1 MGCKTQLENKKILL
15 SEEIINEAINFIA
28 TKHSY
33 AECAGLIEKI
43 KSNAIRVDIVEEK
56 KEETEKEGE

>member
-1 MGCKTQLENKKILL
+1 MENKRIALP
-15 SEEIINEAINFIA
+15 EEVVNEAINFIA

-43 KSNAIRVDIVEEK
+43 KSNAMRVDIVEEQ
-56 KEETEKEGE
+56 KEETEEGE

>member
-1 MGCKTQLENKKILL
+1 MENKRIALP
-15 SEEIINEAINFIA
+15 EEVVNEAINFIA

-43 KSNAIRVDIVEEK
+43 KSNAMRVDIVEEK

>member
-1 MGCKTQLENKKILL
+1 MENKRIALP
-15 SEEIINEAINFIA
+15 EEVVNEAINFIA
-28 TKHSY
+28 TKHTY

-43 KSNAIRVDIVEEK
+43 KSNAMRVDIVEEK

>member
-1 MGCKTQLENKKILL
+1 MENKKIALN
-15 SEEIINEAINFIA
+15 EEIVNEVINFIA
-28 TKHSY
+28 TKHTY

-43 KSNAIRVDIVEEK
+43 KSNAVRVDILEEK